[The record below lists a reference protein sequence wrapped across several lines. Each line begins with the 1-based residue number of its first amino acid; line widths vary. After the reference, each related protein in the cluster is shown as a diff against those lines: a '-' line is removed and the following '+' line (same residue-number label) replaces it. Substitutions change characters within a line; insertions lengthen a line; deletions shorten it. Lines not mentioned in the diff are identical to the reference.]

1 MNVVF
6 SGIGSAF
13 VAAVVAVLGYSLQQ
27 RESRRVVRATMYAHA
42 LQAVQDY
49 LEGPYRIRRKD
60 GSAEAR
66 RELTQAM
73 STVQSQINFHTAWLE
88 VGAPT
93 AVASAYSALVAAA
106 RQEAGPQMTTAWAAL
121 PTSDDA
127 AVPLGVAYTRPQ
139 SDAALEKVK
148 AAMMRHR

>member
-42 LQAVQDY
+42 L
-49 LEGPYRIRRKD
+49 
-60 GSAEAR
+60 
-66 RELTQAM
+66 
-73 STVQSQINFHTAWLE
+73 QSQINFHTAWLE